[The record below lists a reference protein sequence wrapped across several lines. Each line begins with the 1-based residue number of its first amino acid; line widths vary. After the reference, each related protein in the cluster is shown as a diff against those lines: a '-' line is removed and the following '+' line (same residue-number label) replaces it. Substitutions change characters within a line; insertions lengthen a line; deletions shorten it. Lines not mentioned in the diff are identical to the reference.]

1 MGNTF
6 PLSGGGV
13 DAVEGVFGDGRALAV
28 RRSAAG
34 RRSDE
39 RGLSRVRHFAQD
51 RLQDLRALQGTRSGG
66 PDRSFASAGSLRQPL
81 PQQIETL
88 IVAAKREKPHWGA
101 RKIRERL
108 VRRLDGDI
116 RVPANSTN
124 PCRAPPARPGQ
135 SP

>member
-13 DAVEGVFGDGRALAV
+13 DAVEGVFGNGRAPAV

-51 RLQDLRALQGTRSGG
+51 WLQDLRALQGTRSRG
-66 PDRSFASAGSLRQPL
+66 PDRSLAPAGSLRQPAAAADREPYRWGEARQPPL
-81 PQQIETL
+81 GCPQEPRDSGPRT
-88 IVAAKREKPHWGA
+88 G
-101 RKIRERL
+101 
-108 VRRLDGDI
+108 RRLGLFE
-116 RVPANSTN
+116 RNANNFKGTRNSK
-124 PCRAPPARPGQ
+124 A
-135 SP
+135 